1 MAAQNN
7 AMDQPIDLDLEQIG
21 RAAAAAVAGAENVE
35 AVEAREGEDWTDK
48 PAYYF
53 SFLIEQDRD
62 DLRPGLLLG
71 RVARKLRDEL
81 IARGDYHYPFV
92 QILNRSDWDKRQHA

>member
-1 MAAQNN
+1 
-7 AMDQPIDLDLEQIG
+7 MDQHIDLDLEKIG
-21 RAAAAAVAGAENVE
+21 RAAAAEVAGAENVE

-53 SFLIEQDRD
+53 SFLIEQDREH
-62 DLRPGLLLG
+62 LRPGLLLG

-81 IARGDYHYPFV
+81 TAQGDYHYPFV
-92 QILNRSDWDKRQHA
+92 QILNRSDWEKRRRA